1 MVNFR
6 GQLLPPWRPAPE
18 TIGQLFASR
27 YRIIH
32 KVADGATGA
41 VFRAEDIGTRE
52 SVAVRLFRPELSQ
65 APGLV
70 EAFQARIRERLEIA
84 AEEPGALPSF
94 VDVADIGKTAEGLV
108 FIVMPYIVGD
118 RLGDLLGRSGPLPWV
133 QARSLFLRLCHALA
147 DYHRHGRVH
156 GTLELRKCWL
166 TEDLGVM
173 LLDDGVDTFLG
184 DDVSLSSAPYCSP
197 ERAGGEAVGPAADVY
212 ALGVIFYELLTAR
225 VPFEDSS
232 AKRTLAMHML
242 SPVPP
247 PREVAPTAGIPEEV
261 EALILQALA
270 KSPEE
275 RFGSMEELAAAIE
288 GAAAPSIEK
297 GVGLGAPPAASPVV
311 AVGLAAEPAGAVR
324 RAKVHE
330 LEGFLDPPNAVVPQS
345 EAPPTVRVVD
355 GLEERVATT
364 SERTM
369 LLPVGGARER
379 SQGAV
384 IPSLTTPSPVS
395 EPAGASD
402 SAAVAS
408 DSAAGAGDSAA
419 VASDPGAGDPAAG
432 ASDSTG
438 AAHEPTLI
446 GLILPPLVNP
456 GSLSSGSSSVAAAV
470 AASLRVHGPGLEAP
484 NGAKRTHFS
493 APGADPTD
501 GPTETAVA
509 AEAVSDSD
517 QGAAAEGPD
526 SSEAA
531 PAELPRAEASSSS
544 TSGER
549 PVDGASTSGSRR
561 RRAGPH
567 ASASASMSMR
577 RVIDLHPGSS
587 GSMRGRFDEE
597 LHPSSSGSMRTG
609 ASASAGA
616 SGSRRV
622 VNLVDVR
629 APSDSMTEGW
639 SPAAES
645 TSRGRAVGDGA
656 GSSPSLSDD
665 EFLDSGARLAARGD
679 PQETTI
685 QAPISG
691 DDTLSASGIRPGP
704 SRGAISWALGG
715 IGAILAGSVAVAL
728 LSPPEAPSEAP
739 AVEERI
745 IAPAVIPVAAEV
757 EEASDEVLAADDAP
771 EAEAEEEAPA
781 VKKRSRRSKARSSK
795 KSKRSAKSKKS
806 KKAAKVV
813 AGPEEEEDDLLT
825 QVESYM
831 REKKEREAKQAA
843 AVSRSKAES
852 KPAASPAD
860 QAAAKEQLEKARTA
874 YKNGKFPAAYS
885 LASQS
890 VGLHRSTDALEL
902 MALASCARG
911 DGDRARQVHGKI
923 AVSRRGA
930 IEARCREAGI
940 KL

>member
-65 APGLV
+65 SPGLV
-70 EAFQARIRERLEIA
+70 EAFQARIRVRLELA
-84 AEEPGALPSF
+84 SEEPGALASF
-94 VDVADIGKTAEGLV
+94 VDVVDIGKTAEGLV
-108 FIVMPYIVGD
+108 FIVMPYIAGD
-118 RLGDLLGRSGPLPWV
+118 RLGDLLGRSGPLPWT
-133 QARSLFLRLCHALA
+133 QARGLFLRLCHALA
-147 DYHRHGRVH
+147 GYHQHGRVH

-197 ERAGGEAVGPAADVY
+197 ERAGGDAVGPAADVY

-247 PREVAPTAGIPEEV
+247 PRVVAPTAGIPEEV
-261 EALILQALA
+261 EAMILRALA
-270 KSPEE
+270 KSPED
-275 RFGSMEELAAAIE
+275 RFGSVEELAAAIE
-288 GAAAPSIEK
+288 GVAGPSAEK
-297 GVGLGAPPAASPVV
+297 GVGLGASPAAATVV
-311 AVGLAAEPAGAVR
+311 AQNVAQNVAAEPAGAVR

-355 GLEERVATT
+355 GVEESVATT

-369 LLPVGGARER
+369 LLPVGVASER
-379 SQGAV
+379 SEGTV
-384 IPSLTTPSPVS
+384 IPSLTTPSPTSAPAVASGPAVAS
-395 EPAGASD
+395 EPAASD
-402 SAAVAS
+402 S
-408 DSAAGAGDSAA
+408 
-419 VASDPGAGDPAAG
+419 P
-432 ASDSTG
+432 

-456 GSLSSGSSSVAAAV
+456 QSLSSGSSSVAAAV
-470 AASLRVHGPGLEAP
+470 AASLRVRGPGIEAP
-484 NGAKRTHFS
+484 GAAKRAHFS
-493 APGADPTD
+493 APGTHQPDAPT
-501 GPTETAVA
+501 GAVVA
-509 AEAVSDSD
+509 AGMEPDSD
-517 QGAAAEGPD
+517 PDSVREAAAEEPESAD
-526 SSEAA
+526 AA
-531 PAELPRAEASSSS
+531 PAGVPEASSSS

-549 PVDGASTSGSRR
+549 PVEGASKSGRR

-587 GSMRGRFDEE
+587 GSMRGRFDED
-597 LHPSSSGSMRTG
+597 LHPSSSGSMRMG

-645 TSRGRAVGDGA
+645 TSRGRAASIGA
-656 GSSPSLSDD
+656 GASGLGSSPSLSDD
-665 EFLDSGARLAARGD
+665 DLLDSGARLAARGD

-691 DDTLSASGIRPGP
+691 DDTLSASGVRPGP

-715 IGAILAGSVAVAL
+715 IGALLAGSVAVAL

-745 IAPAVIPVAAEV
+745 IAPAVVPVAAEV
-757 EEASDEVLAADDAP
+757 EEASDEVLAPSDDAP
-771 EAEAEEEAPA
+771 EAEAEAEAP

-795 KSKRSAKSKKS
+795 TAKSSKRSKRSKRSKKTS
-806 KKAAKVV
+806 KVA

-843 AVSRSKAES
+843 AVSKAKADS

-860 QAAAKEQLEKARTA
+860 QAAAKEQLDKARTA
-874 YKNGKFPAAYS
+874 YKNGKFTAAYS